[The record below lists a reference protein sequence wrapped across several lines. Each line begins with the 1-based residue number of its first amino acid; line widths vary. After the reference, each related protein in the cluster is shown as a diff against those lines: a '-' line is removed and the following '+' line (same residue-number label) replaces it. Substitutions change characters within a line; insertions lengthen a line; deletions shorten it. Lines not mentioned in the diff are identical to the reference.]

1 MRQRTFERGYV
12 APSHVAFDGA
22 ISPRRSSFNKMRV
35 YMKDKPHK
43 WGTKLFMLC
52 SAVAAYCI
60 RFEEHAHKAD
70 MKSSPAAVVRNL
82 LAVLGSDTKKQ
93 G

>member
-1 MRQRTFERGYV
+1 MRQRTFERDFV
-12 APSHVAFDGA
+12 APSHVAFDEA
-22 ISPRRSSFNKMRV
+22 ILPRRSSFNKMRV

-60 RFEEHAHKAD
+60 RKKEHAHKAD
-70 MKSSPAAVVRNL
+70 MKSSPAAVVHNL